1 MVEGVRDAKPPKF
14 DEVKDELKSLMTQEA
29 ILALVKDLRSKAK
42 VELFDKD
49 GKPLPKETEK
59 KPEAATPTPAA
70 PAAPAAPT
78 TASEAPVP
86 AAPEA
91 PVPAAPATK

>member
-1 MVEGVRDAKPPKF
+1 M
-14 DEVKDELKSLMTQEA
+14 KSLMTQEA

-59 KPEAATPTPAA
+59 KPEAATPAPVA
-70 PAAPAAPT
+70 PAAPAPAAPT
-78 TASEAPVP
+78 V
-86 AAPEA
+86 APEA
-91 PVPAAPATK
+91 PVPAAPATN